1 MIFEIENMA
10 FELPAS
16 TLLTG
21 SMAAAKPIFAQKFIV
36 KWVENGGKVAY
47 FATSSPI
54 DGVISNLKVLGLDGK
69 MMDKITFFDYNPQM
83 KEIKEIE
90 EGYAGN
96 FSDERQLKE
105 ALNMVNDSLVVIPSF
120 TLLLVGI
127 EDKFSLVDI
136 LVKNLIEKDIT
147 SFIAVNSAMFK
158 EINKMLEQ
166 HVDNVLEF
174 IKKEERIYIK
184 VKKFRG
190 EVAFKEWLFKFPI
203 HLFHKTKK
211 EVAER
216 TSKLIKEKRKR
227 SINIYIEFGITELAI
242 SWKRK

>member
-1 MIFEIENMA
+1 MIFQIENMV

-21 SMAAAKPIFAQKFIV
+21 PVAAAKPIFAQKFM
-36 KWVENGGKVAY
+36 VEWIKKGGKVSY
-47 FATSSPI
+47 FATSSPMESI
-54 DGVISNLKVLGLDGK
+54 ISSLKILGLDKK
-69 MMDKITFFDYNPQM
+69 MMDRITFFDYSPKL
-83 KEIKEIE
+83 KEIKKIE
-90 EGYAGN
+90 KGYVGN
-96 FSDERQLKE
+96 FSNKEQLKE
-105 ALNMVNDSLVVIPSF
+105 ALNMVDDSLVVIPSF

-158 EINKMLEQ
+158 EINKMLKQ

-184 VKKFRG
+184 VKKFKG
-190 EVAFKEWLFKFPI
+190 EVAFKEWVFNFPM
-203 HLFHKTKK
+203 HLFHRTKK

-216 TSKLIKEKRKR
+216 TAKLIKEKKGKNY
-227 SINIYIEFGITELAI
+227 IN
-242 SWKRK
+242 SS